1 MIRERVRKIW
11 PYLVYHCVVAL
22 ILLHILDDVFY
33 YLGDFASIPGTMSP
47 EWIPD
52 SHHPEAQDFRMLLL
66 SVAALTIS
74 LSVSRP
80 DSFLSP
86 VVAGVGMTTIAGT
99 VEIVVA
105 GHHAYFWFWRS
116 QEPIYIGP
124 LLAMI
129 WYLVTLGIVVKASG
143 KKSKATLAVAAVTL
157 LPFWGVLQACF
168 HPGGLFAHRYRA
180 SALENVLMVAICI
193 GALAVIFFRLVIFN
207 PEFTERKDDVPAEQ
221 ADNG

>member
-1 MIRERVRKIW
+1 MIRERVSKLW

-22 ILLHILDDVFY
+22 LLLHILDDVFY

-52 SHHPEAQDFRMLLL
+52 SQHPAAQDFRMLLL
-66 SVAALTIS
+66 TVAALTVS

-80 DSFLSP
+80 DAFLSP
-86 VVAGVGMTTIAGT
+86 VLAGVGMTTIAGT
-99 VEIVVA
+99 IEIVVA

-116 QEPIYIGP
+116 EEPIYIGP

-129 WYLVTLGIVVKASG
+129 WYLVTLGIVVTASG

-180 SALENVLMVAICI
+180 SALENVQMVAICI

-207 PEFTERKDDVPAEQ
+207 PEFSERKEVLPAEQ
-221 ADNG
+221 ADNC